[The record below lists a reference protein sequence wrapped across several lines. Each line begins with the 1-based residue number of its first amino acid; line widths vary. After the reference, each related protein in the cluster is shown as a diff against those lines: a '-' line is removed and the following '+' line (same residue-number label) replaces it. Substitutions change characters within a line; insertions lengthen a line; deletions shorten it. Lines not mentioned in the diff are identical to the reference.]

1 MRPGAMIIRLIHV
14 AQIDLTRCIVFNFCD
29 FRRSLKV
36 AVAGLAILAMASLPA
51 AGQRGG
57 GGGGGRGGGSSQLAE
72 LNGELYKGKEA
83 YKSGHYDEAIHH
95 FQIATSMAPNMP
107 LPMMYLGTAMA
118 QKVVPGKDTPENLK
132 AAQQAI
138 DTFQGVL
145 AMLPHDVTSMK
156 QIAAI
161 EISINKLED
170 AKTWQKKVLVEDAK
184 DAEAAYAVGVID
196 WTEAQRNALAALKQA
211 GIKDDGEGNAK
222 APASVMDAIKA
233 QNGALVEE
241 ALQYLNQAMENRPDY
256 DKAMSFLDLAYR
268 RKADLDW
275 GNEAA
280 RKDDVAKADEW
291 GRKAM
296 ETRKANEEK
305 KKAAAQPAK
314 P

>member
-1 MRPGAMIIRLIHV
+1 M
-14 AQIDLTRCIVFNFCD
+14 FNSCD
-29 FRRSLKV
+29 FRRTLKV
-36 AVAGLAILAMASLPA
+36 AFAGLAILAMASFPA

-57 GGGGGRGGGSSQLAE
+57 GGGGRGSSARQSEVLLE
-72 LNGELYKGKEA
+72 LNKGIEA

-95 FQIATSMAPNMP
+95 FQIATSLAPNYP
-107 LPMMYLGTAMA
+107 LAWMYLGTAQA

-132 AAQQAI
+132 NAQRAI

-145 AMLPHDVTSMK
+145 AMLPHDVKSMK

-161 EISINKLED
+161 ELSINKLED
-170 AKTWQKKVLVEDAK
+170 AKAWQKKVLVEDPK

-196 WTEAQRNALAALKQA
+196 WTEAQRNAQAALKQA

-241 ALQYLNQAMENRPDY
+241 ALQYLSQAVENRPDY
-256 DKAMSFLDLAYR
+256 DNAMTFLGLTYR

-280 RKDDVAKADEW
+280 RKDDVAKAEEW
-291 GRKAM
+291 IRKAK
-296 ETRKANEEK
+296 ETHKSNEEK
-305 KKAAAQPAK
+305 KSASTETAK

>member
-1 MRPGAMIIRLIHV
+1 M
-14 AQIDLTRCIVFNFCD
+14 FNFCD

-36 AVAGLAILAMASLPA
+36 AIAGLAIFAMASLPA

-57 GGGGGRGGGSSQLAE
+57 GGGSGRHGGSDQQAE
-72 LNGELYKGKEA
+72 LNGELYKGIEA
-83 YKSGHYDEAIHH
+83 YKSGHYDEAIRH
-95 FQIATSMAPNMP
+95 FQKVTAMAPNMP
-107 LPMMYLGTAMA
+107 LPKMYLGTALA

-132 AAQQAI
+132 NAQQAI

-145 AMLPHDVTSMK
+145 AMLPHNVKSMK

-170 AKTWQKKVLVEDAK
+170 AKAWQKKVLVEDAK

-196 WTEAQRNALAALKQA
+196 WTEAQQTAHAALKQA
-211 GIKDDGEGNAK
+211 GIQDDGEGNAK

-233 QNGALVEE
+233 QNGALVAE
-241 ALQYLNQAMENRPDY
+241 ALQYLNQAVENRPDY

-296 ETRKANEEK
+296 ETHKANEEK
-305 KKAAAQPAK
+305 KNAAAQPAK